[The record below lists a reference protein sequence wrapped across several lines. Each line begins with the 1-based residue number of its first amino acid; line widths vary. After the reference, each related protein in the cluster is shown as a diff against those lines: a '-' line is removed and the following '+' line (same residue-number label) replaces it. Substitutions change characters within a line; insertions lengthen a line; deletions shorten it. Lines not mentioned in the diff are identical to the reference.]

1 MRYKSRLF
9 LAIFF
14 IVGVFAGCASQRP
27 VLYPNQQFK
36 TSSEFVIQDAI
47 DDCIALAEY
56 AGLNTKSGE
65 NIAGSTVMGAAS
77 GAAVGAAAGAVAGH
91 AGRGAATGAA
101 GGGSGGF
108 MWGMFNSKE
117 VDPIKRRFIE
127 QCLREKGYQIIGWK

>member
-1 MRYKSRLF
+1 MDYKFYLF
-9 LAIFF
+9 LALFF
-14 IVGVFAGCASQRP
+14 IVTVFTGCASQRP

-36 TSSEFVIQDAI
+36 TSSEFVIQDDI

-65 NIAGSTVMGAAS
+65 KIVGSTVMGAAS
-77 GAAVGAAAGAVAGH
+77 GAAVGAATGAVAGH

-108 MWGMFNSKE
+108 MWGLFNSKE